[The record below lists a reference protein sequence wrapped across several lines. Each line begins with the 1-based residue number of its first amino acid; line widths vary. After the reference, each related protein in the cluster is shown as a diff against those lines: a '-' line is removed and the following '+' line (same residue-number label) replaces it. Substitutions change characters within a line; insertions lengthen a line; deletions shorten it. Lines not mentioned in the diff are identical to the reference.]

1 MIKVDLSGAAGF
13 FDPAGPDYAAAAQ
26 AHRTLL
32 EHTGAGKD
40 FTGWLDLPGHMQNG
54 ETRHHLVFGDGAEDA
69 RIMLIGEGPG
79 EQEDLQGLPFVG
91 PAGKLLD
98 DMLEMIYLDRTKVY
112 IANIVKCR
120 PPHNRDPQFVEQK
133 CCSEWLRRQI
143 ALVDPAII
151 VCLGRLA
158 ATALIKDP
166 FRITREHGQWFDVN
180 GRRCMAIYHPSA
192 LLRDTSKRPETFVD
206 LKTLQREIY
215 ARCPEV
221 YPDA

>member
-1 MIKVDLSGAAGF
+1 MDELNALRAAC
-13 FDPAGPDYAAAAQ
+13 AGCTGCGLAA
-26 AHRTLL
+26 
-32 EHTGAGKD
+32 
-40 FTGWLDLPGHMQNG
+40 
-54 ETRHHLVFGDGAEDA
+54 TRHSVVFGVGPCPSPVVF
-69 RIMLIGEGPG
+69 IGEGPG
-79 EQEDLQGLPFVG
+79 QQEDLRGEPFVG
-91 PAGKLLD
+91 PAGQLLD
-98 DMLEMIYLDRTKVY
+98 DMLSIIDLGRHNCY

-133 CCSEWLRRQI
+133 CCGEWLQRQI

-151 VCLGRLA
+151 VCLGRIA

-192 LLRDTSKRPETFVD
+192 LLRDPSKRPETFVD
-206 LKTLQREIY
+206 LKALQREIY
-215 ARCPEV
+215 TRCPEV